1 MQRGEDIDR
10 AVIAECS
17 GDHAPQK
24 EGNYSGK
31 EQQRDTTSRM
41 SNPTLDFAI
50 HPAKQPD
57 RAQASADQL
66 PPLYYNSNLP
76 SLPQHDTLA
85 SKPDAPSTDRA
96 QPFL

>member
-1 MQRGEDIDR
+1 MQRGEGTDR
-10 AVIAECS
+10 AVIAEHL
-17 GDHAPQK
+17 GDHTPQK

-31 EQQRDTTSRM
+31 EQQRDTMLHM

-50 HPAKQPD
+50 HRAKQPD

-66 PPLYYNSNLP
+66 PPLCYNSNLS
-76 SLPQHDTLA
+76 SLPRHDTLA

-96 QPFL
+96 QSFQ